1 MDAFT
6 WAVVLWIAVAVV
18 TLPVLL
24 KVRAPYGRHATAGW
38 GPTLPNHWGW
48 FWMELPALLVFPL
61 MVVLGPREQGP
72 LTWLL
77 VGMWTLHYINR
88 TLIFPFRLRTSGK
101 RMPVVI
107 VLSAVVFNAINGG
120 LNGWWLGHVA
130 PPDRPFPDALAGA
143 GVLLFFAG
151 MGINRWADARLIAL
165 RAAGTGYQVPRGGL
179 FDRISCPNHFGEIL
193 EWTGF
198 ALAAWSLPALSFA
211 VWTFANLAP
220 RAHNHHAWYRE
231 RFADYPRDRKAVVP
245 YLW

>member
-6 WAVVLWIAVAVV
+6 WAVVGWIAVAVV

-24 KVRAPYGRHATAGW
+24 MVRAPYGRHTAAGW

-61 MVVLGPREQGP
+61 MVVLGPREPSP

-101 RMPVVI
+101 RMPVLI
-107 VLSAVVFNAINGG
+107 VLSAVLFNAVNGG
-120 LNGWWLGHVA
+120 LNGWWLGHIA
-130 PPDRPFPDALAGA
+130 PPDRPFPDALAVV
-143 GVLLFFAG
+143 GVLLFALG

-165 RAAGTGYQVPRGGL
+165 RAEGPGYRIPRGGL
-179 FDRISCPNHFGEIL
+179 FDRISCPNHFGEIV
-193 EWTGF
+193 EWAGF

-220 RAHNHHAWYRE
+220 RAHNHHTWYRE
-231 RFADYPRDRKAVVP
+231 RFADYPRDRKAVIP
-245 YLW
+245 FLW

>member
-6 WAVVLWIAVAVV
+6 WAVVGWIAVAVV

-24 KVRAPYGRHATAGW
+24 KVRAPYGRHTTAGW

-61 MVVLGPREQGP
+61 MVVLGPREQSP

-101 RMPVVI
+101 RMPVLI
-107 VLSAVVFNAINGG
+107 VLSAVLFNAVSGG
-120 LNGWWLGHVA
+120 LNGWWLGHIA
-130 PPDRPFPDALAGA
+130 PPDRPFPDALAVV
-143 GVLLFFAG
+143 GVLLFALG

-165 RAAGTGYQVPRGGL
+165 RAEGPGYRIPRGGL
-179 FDRISCPNHFGEIL
+179 FDRISCPNHFGEIV
-193 EWTGF
+193 EWAGF

-220 RAHNHHAWYRE
+220 RAHNHHTWYRE
-231 RFADYPRDRKAVVP
+231 CFADYPRDRKAVIP
-245 YLW
+245 FLW